1 MNDELSYIYYAFSII
16 SYFQMNVVFLFKFPI
31 PQRDVSFDYPPYFG
45 SYSKKTGG
53 RFRVPPAIL
62 FSYFTATMPVAG
74 SKVMVYSPGST
85 TTLLPLSPHQ
95 NSLATMPPT
104 P

>member
-16 SYFQMNVVFLFKFPI
+16 SYFQMNVVFLFEFPI

-53 RFRVPPAIL
+53 RFHVPL
-62 FSYFTATMPVAG
+62 QFC
-74 SKVMVYSPGST
+74 
-85 TTLLPLSPHQ
+85 TLTSQ
-95 NSLATMPPT
+95 QRCQSQDRR
-104 P
+104 